1 MPLHGEAERML
12 EARLERFDHAV
23 GCPSD
28 GCQAFTDPPNRLMM
42 ERIGREKSTPEH
54 IAQPPLLE
62 RDGVPRHV
70 TAVLLPVHGGA
81 MSRNILEQGPAER
94 DVDHLQ
100 AAANPKQ
107 RDPPGD
113 RLPYEGDLER
123 VARGVRRID
132 APIAPTAVARR
143 IEIEAAADDDRV
155 ETPEILAQAS
165 EVVLKRL
172 GPSTM
177 APQGCDVGLRAVDEL
192 ARASPIAGIRHPDER
207 GARA

>member
-70 TAVLLPVHGGA
+70 TVVLLPVHGGA

-94 DVDHLQ
+94 DIDHLQ

-123 VARGVRRID
+123 V
-132 APIAPTAVARR
+132 
-143 IEIEAAADDDRV
+143 
-155 ETPEILAQAS
+155 ETPKILAQAS
-165 EVVLKRL
+165 EVVLERL

-177 APQGCDVGLRAVDEL
+177 ASQGCDVGLRAVDEL
-192 ARASPIAGIRHPDER
+192 ARSSPIAGIRHPDER